1 MSNFHLKKSD
11 LDARK
16 SLISRKWLTQSP
28 VALNTETLDE
38 PSAIKLARKVEKYW
52 HSRGHKEVTAWVTC
66 DLAPMRGQSRPIYVV
81 RSNLKNGLPPREVWA
96 LAA

>member
-1 MSNFHLKKSD
+1 MSNFRLTKSD

-16 SLISRKWLTQSP
+16 SFISRKWLTKSP
-28 VALNTETLDE
+28 AALSTETLDE

-52 HSRGHKEVTAWVTC
+52 HSRGYKEVIVWVMGEY
-66 DLAPMRGQSRPIYVV
+66 APLRGQSRPIYVV